1 MVRALSRLS
10 SAETCGTSDN
20 AQAAAGR
27 RSTVLKMTDDQE
39 LMTAIQAGNA
49 RAYESAVKKHLKSIS
64 HYAFRMLGNS
74 KDTEDITQETFLR
87 LWTHA
92 DTWRSEK
99 ASVSTWLHR
108 ITHNLCIDYMRKDKS
123 AITSEY
129 LDEHES
135 SERPAELPDREVRL
149 TSLTDA
155 LAQLPERQRSAI
167 VLNHYHGFSNREIAE
182 IMDISVDALESILAR
197 ARRGLKA
204 ELLATI
210 GPNKDN

>member
-1 MVRALSRLS
+1 
-10 SAETCGTSDN
+10 
-20 AQAAAGR
+20 
-27 RSTVLKMTDDQE
+27 
-39 LMTAIQAGNA
+39 
-49 RAYESAVKKHLKSIS
+49 
-64 HYAFRMLGNS
+64 
-74 KDTEDITQETFLR
+74 
-87 LWTHA
+87 
-92 DTWRSEK
+92 
-99 ASVSTWLHR
+99 
-108 ITHNLCIDYMRKDKS
+108 MRKDKS

>member
-1 MVRALSRLS
+1 MQQNERYRQYLHEIRQCF
-10 SAETCGTSDN
+10 AELAITPN
-20 AQAAAGR
+20 

-49 RAYESAVKKHLKSIS
+49 RAYESVVKRHLKSIS
-64 HYAFRMLGNS
+64 HYAFRMLGNT

-108 ITHNLCIDYMRKDKS
+108 ITHNLCIDYLRKDKS

-129 LDEHES
+129 LDEHEGHES
-135 SERPAELPDREVRL
+135 PAEQPDKEERLIYLRE
-149 TSLTDA
+149 A

-167 VLNHYHGFSNREIAE
+167 VLNHYHGFSNREIAQ

-204 ELLATI
+204 ELLTTI
-210 GPNKDN
+210 KNGSS

>member
-1 MVRALSRLS
+1 MLCL
-10 SAETCGTSDN
+10 TSDN
-20 AQAAAGR
+20 ALAEVP

-39 LMTAIQAGNA
+39 LMIAIQAGNA

-64 HYAFRMLGNS
+64 HYAFRMLGNT

-92 DTWRSEK
+92 DTWHSEK

-108 ITHNLCIDYMRKDKS
+108 IAHNLCIDYLRKDKS

-129 LDEHES
+129 LDEHEGHES
-135 SERPAELPDREVRL
+135 PAEQPDKDARL
-149 TSLTDA
+149 SSLRDA

-167 VLNHYHGFSNREIAE
+167 VLNHYHGFSNREIAQ
-182 IMDISVDALESILAR
+182 IMEISVDALESILAR

-210 GPNKDN
+210 KTNPETL